1 MLRLADGH
9 LHRDAAGLE
18 LATARQPPGSL
29 PAVAPSGISRCQ
41 IPDSPT
47 PAQGRS
53 VACKLGSAMRY
64 RYVVRIGPEDIGR
77 RVVVRWHRPAASGS
91 GEDEV
96 ADVVGPLE
104 ACDDNGFAVRNQ
116 RGELVLIPRERA
128 MAAKVIPERA

>member
-1 MLRLADGH
+1 MGNRKPANADGGAGTGEGAGCSWSTVSPFD
-9 LHRDAAGLE
+9 RD
-18 LATARQPPGSL
+18 LANATDLFRGAL
-29 PAVAPSGISRCQ
+29 W
-41 IPDSPT
+41 
-47 PAQGRS
+47 
-53 VACKLGSAMRY
+53 ACKLNGAMRY

-77 RVVVRWHRPAASGS
+77 RVVVRWRRPAASGS